1 MKKRGMALFIAML
14 LAIGSARSRL
24 AGMDIASR
32 PSETPE
38 NPETADTAVPPQAPA
53 VIRREDY
60 RPFAWRVPT
69 TGLKFTL
76 GLEKTRVQT
85 RLEVER
91 NPEAAADPV
100 LRLNGG
106 GPPPLGVWIDG
117 ALSNDWTMDG
127 DDLLITLPGERH
139 EVGIDTEVDPSAN
152 TQLSG
157 LYASNGM
164 LCTQCEAEGFR
175 RITFFPDRPDV
186 LSTYT
191 VRMSGPK
198 DAFPVLLSN
207 GNRVDHGEEADGSHW
222 AEWHDPWPKP
232 SYLFALVA
240 GELVANSSSFTTM
253 SGRKVDL
260 NIYVRRSKDGRG
272 DESRTDHAMDSLIHS
287 MKWDEETFGR
297 EYDLDL
303 FNIVAVSDFNM
314 GAMENKGLNVFNTRY
329 VLADPET
336 ATDGDYDGVEGVI
349 GHEYFHNWS
358 GNRITCRDWFQ
369 LSLKEGFTVLRD
381 QLFSADMGSKSVKRI
396 EDVRVL
402 RSAQFPEDSGPLA
415 HPIRPDSYQEISNFY
430 TATVYNK
437 GAEVIR
443 MMRTMAGPER
453 FRAGTDL
460 YFDRNDGEA
469 ATCEDF
475 VKSIED
481 GAGLDL
487 RQFRRWYSQA
497 GTPQVKARLSHE
509 GDTATLH
516 LEQTVPPTPG
526 QPDKQPVPIPLR
538 VALFDRD
545 SGKHPG
551 EELVVLDRAS
561 AAFAFPG
568 FATRPVLSI
577 NRGFSAPVA
586 LDTDVSA
593 SDLVFL
599 AAQDDDPFA
608 RYEAMQS
615 LVVQHL
621 VAAVSG
627 GLLCDANRQ
636 AGRDSIGRA
645 LGAVIDDAQLD
656 DLMRGELMIL
666 PAESYLAEQLL
677 VADPGTIRE
686 EREGLKAWLGRE
698 LKGKLTALHDR
709 VSAVPYSRSAEAR
722 GARKLKTQA
731 LVYLAAGDPAEA
743 ARRAAAQYAQADNM
757 TDRQGALMVLCSLD
771 GPEREAA
778 LADFHERYAGNA
790 LVIDKWFS
798 LQAGSLHPDVLAHVK
813 ALAGHADF
821 TMNNPNRVRAL
832 YMAAAVNPGVFHAA
846 SGEGYRLI
854 ADLILALDPINPQ
867 TAARFVPPLGRWRR
881 IEPKRSALMR
891 ADLERIAAAPDLS
904 RDTFEQV
911 TKSLG

>member
-1 MKKRGMALFIAML
+1 
-14 LAIGSARSRL
+14 
-24 AGMDIASR
+24 MDIASR
-32 PSETPE
+32 PSAPAD
-38 NPETADTAVPPQAPA
+38 NPETADAAVPPKAPP

-60 RPFAWRVPT
+60 TPPDWLAPEVALSFV
-69 TGLKFTL
+69 L
-76 GLEKTRVQT
+76 GLDETLVTTTLQVQ
-85 RLEVER
+85 R
-91 NPEAAADPV
+91 NPAGSGESTI
-100 LRLNGG
+100 RLDGDG
-106 GPPPLGVWIDG
+106 IG
-117 ALSNDWTMDG
+117 ALSVLVDGCATNDWRLDG
-127 DDLLITLPGERH
+127 PDLLIELPGDAHAVTVETL
-139 EVGIDTEVDPSAN
+139 VKPTAN
-152 TQLSG
+152 SQLMG

-175 RITFFPDRPDV
+175 RIAFFPDRPDV
-186 LSTYT
+186 LSVYT
-191 VRMSGPK
+191 VRMEGDK
-198 DAFPVLLSN
+198 AAFPVLLSN
-207 GNRVDHGEEADGSHW
+207 GNCTASGEGADGTHW

-240 GELVANSSSFTTM
+240 GKLVANSASFTTM
-253 SGRKVDL
+253 SGRAVDL
-260 NIYVRRSKDGRG
+260 NIWVRPG
-272 DESRTDHAMDSLIHS
+272 DEDRTQHAMDSLIAS

-336 ATDGDYDGVEGVI
+336 ATDGDYDAVEGVI

-381 QLFSADMGSKSVKRI
+381 QLFSADMGSEAVKRI

-402 RSAQFPEDSGPLA
+402 RQAQFPEDSGPLA

-430 TATVYNK
+430 TATIYNK

-443 MMRTMAGPER
+443 MMRTMAGEER
-453 FRAGTDL
+453 FRQGTDL
-460 YFDRNDGEA
+460 YFQRHDGEA

-487 RQFRRWYSQA
+487 VQFRRWYSQA

-509 GDTATLH
+509 GDEAVLR
-516 LEQTVPPTPG
+516 LEQRVPPTPS
-526 QPDKQPVPIPLR
+526 QPEKQPVPIPLR
-538 VALFDRD
+538 LALFDRETGD
-545 SGKHPG
+545 YGN
-551 EELVVLDRAS
+551 EQLVVLDTAEAEYR
-561 AAFAFPG
+561 FAG
-568 FATRPVLSI
+568 FASRPVLSI
-577 NRGFSAPVA
+577 NRGFSAPVSIES
-586 LDTDVSA
+586 DVSA
-593 SDLVFL
+593 SDLLFL
-599 AAQDDDPFA
+599 AARDDDPFA

-627 GLLCDANRQ
+627 GLLCDADRQ

-645 LGAVIDDAQLD
+645 LGAVIDDPVLD

-666 PAESYLAEQLL
+666 PSEAYLAEQLA
-677 VADPGTIRE
+677 VADPGAIHA

-698 LKGKLTALHDR
+698 LGDSLKALHDR
-709 VSAVPYSRSAEAR
+709 VSAVPYSREAAAR

-731 LVYLAAGDPAEA
+731 LIYLAAGDPAGTA
-743 ARRAAAQYAQADNM
+743 GRAFAQYQAADNM
-757 TDRQGALMVLCSLD
+757 TDRQGSLMVLCGLD
-771 GPEREAA
+771 APQREEA
-778 LADFHERYAGNA
+778 LADFHARYADNA

-798 LQAGSLHPDVLAHVK
+798 LQAGSLHPDVLRHVRE
-813 ALAGHADF
+813 LAQHPDF
-821 TMNNPNRVRAL
+821 TINNPNRARAL
-832 YMAAAVNPGVFHAA
+832 YMAMAVNAKAFHDA
-846 SGEGYRLI
+846 SGEGYRII
-854 ADLILALDPINPQ
+854 ADLILALDPINAQ
-867 TAARFVPPLGRWRR
+867 TAARFVSSLGRWRR
-881 IEPKRSALMR
+881 VEPARSAMMK
-891 ADLERIAAAPDLS
+891 AELERIAAAPALS

-911 TKSLG
+911 SKSLG